1 MPPAGSGWVMFSL
14 STVMRPAVSSVRTTA
29 SSGPCQVALSPIG
42 RDVRPAPPLVI
53 VTLMSFSVITPTLGL
68 SLGLAAALRIVDA
81 LGCGRWPL
89 FSTGNGSSL
98 VRGVDTLPL

>member
-1 MPPAGSGWVMFSL
+1 MFSL

-42 RDVRPAPPLVI
+42 GDVRPPPPLVI
-53 VTLMSFSVITPTLGL
+53 VTLMSFSVITPDLGL

-81 LGCGRWPL
+81 LGWRAVAAIFDRERL
-89 FSTGNGSSL
+89 VTGT
-98 VRGVDTLPL
+98 RT